1 LAAVGYGHVKPLV
14 PPDRPGSQ
22 WLNKRVDIVV
32 VSGISEESRQLLGQ
46 VLEDQGLRP
55 DGAGTTSATTTHA
68 SGETTREE
76 KP

>member
-1 LAAVGYGHVKPLV
+1 
-14 PPDRPGSQ
+14 
-22 WLNKRVDIVV
+22 LNKRVDIVV
-32 VSGISEESRQLLGQ
+32 VSGISEESRKLLGQ

-55 DGAGTTSATTTHA
+55 DGAGATSTTTTHA